1 MLLLVSAQLMSII
14 IVMVEGDAYLLVK
27 FRMTLV

>member
-1 MLLLVSAQLMSII
+1 VLLLVSVQLMPII
-14 IVMVEGDAYLLVK
+14 IVMVEDDAYLLVK